1 VKPKKTREIATNL
14 QRKGFH
20 KIQRNHTFYFLY
32 VNGKKTSVRTKIS
45 HGAEEYPASLLK
57 QMAKQ
62 LFLSSTEF
70 DDLITCPLTYEK
82 LVEILV
88 VKGVLQNGI

>member
-1 VKPKKTREIATNL
+1 MKPRKTREIANNL

-20 KIQRNHTFYFLY
+20 VIQRNHAFYFLY
-32 VNGKKTSVRTKIS
+32 VHGKKTSIRTKIS
-45 HGAEEYPASLLK
+45 HGAEEYAPSLLK

-70 DDLITCPLTYEK
+70 DDLINCPLTYEK
-82 LVEILV
+82 LIEILEN
-88 VKGVLQNGI
+88 KGVLHPSV